1 VIIIDQH
8 FARQYFPVE
17 NPIGQ
22 KIARTHGTELQ
33 PMGIVGVVADI
44 REGPLD
50 KATWPTM
57 YYAFNQDPTTS
68 FSLVVR
74 TSQKEDSVFQAAA
87 SAIQQ
92 VSPAL
97 SISEPISMSDRISHS
112 PAAYVRRSAASL
124 VGGSPLWRCCSASLV
139 CME

>member
-1 VIIIDQH
+1 VIIIDQR
-8 FARQYFPVE
+8 FARQYFPGE
-17 NPIGQ
+17 DPIGQ
-22 KIARTHGTELQ
+22 KIAKTHDTELQ
-33 PMGIVGVVADI
+33 PMEIVGVVADI